1 MRGYGWIG
9 VMALSAAC
17 AAGAIGAPLAKVL
30 VYDKP
35 GWYVHPDIGVIN
47 DHLKKM
53 GADNGFQVE
62 VASDPAVVFTA
73 ANLAK
78 YQVLVLNNISE
89 MGTSVKTTAQ
99 RNALQAW
106 IEGGGG
112 LVGFHGSGVVRDTW
126 AWYIQLLGTDWY
138 YDAAMQEARVF
149 VPDKA
154 KSHPISTGSAADARL
169 SDEWNNFK
177 VNVDTLA
184 GFSVVL
190 AVDEATYDPTLKKN
204 PSEGGGVPGFRMA
217 DAQKG
222 RVHPVSWTR
231 VAGQGRVFYSCIGH
245 DIKVFSHAFTTRHF
259 LRAIQWAGGALEE
272 TTAFGPTTSG
282 KPSASPRIIGTRI
295 ELTGAGPFALEAWTL
310 SGRREWSTSGSGPS
324 RFDLSGNLKPGIH
337 RIVVRYGNR
346 IFSSVLVR

>member
-1 MRGYGWIG
+1 MRGLGWMWKISL
-9 VMALSAAC
+9 MALC
-17 AAGAIGAPLAKVL
+17 AEGALGATLSKVL

-62 VASDPAVVFTA
+62 VASDPALVFTA

-126 AWYIQLLGTDWY
+126 PWYIQLLGTDWY

-154 KSHPISTGSAADARL
+154 KSHPISIGSAADARL

-184 GFSVVL
+184 GISVVL
-190 AVDEATYDPTLKKN
+190 AVDEASYDPTKKKN
-204 PSEGGGVPGFRMA
+204 QSEGGGVPGFRMA
-217 DAQKG
+217 DAQTG
-222 RVHPVSWTR
+222 RVHPISWTR
-231 VAGQGRVFYSCIGH
+231 IAGEGRVFYSCIGH

-259 LRAIQWAGGALEE
+259 LRAIQWASGDLDAV
-272 TTAFGPTTSG
+272 TAFGPSSSG
-282 KPSASPRIIGTRI
+282 KSPSAPTIRGTRI
-295 ELTGAGPFALEAWTL
+295 ELTGAGSFTLEAWTFT
-310 SGRREWSTSGSGPS
+310 GRRVMAISGSGPS
-324 RFDLSGNLKPGIH
+324 HFDLSGRLQPGVH
-337 RIVVRYGNR
+337 RIVVRYGKR
-346 IFSSVLVR
+346 AYASTLVR

>member
-1 MRGYGWIG
+1 MRGLGWIG
-9 VMALSAAC
+9 AMALTAIC
-17 AAGAIGAPLAKVL
+17 AEVAIGAPLTKVL

-35 GWYVHPDIGVIN
+35 GWYVHPDIGLIN
-47 DHLKKM
+47 DHLKKI
-53 GADNGFQVE
+53 GADNGFQVDI
-62 VASDPAVVFTA
+62 ASDPAIFTA

-89 MGTSVKTTAQ
+89 MGTSVKNTAQ

-154 KSHPISTGSAADARL
+154 KSHPISAGSAGEARL

-190 AVDEATYDPTLKKN
+190 AVDETSYDPTLKKN
-204 PSEGGGVPGFRMA
+204 PSEGGGVPGFPMA
-217 DAQKG
+217 DPQKG
-222 RVHPVSWTR
+222 RVHPISWTR
-231 VAGQGRVFYSCIGH
+231 MAGQGRVFYSCIGH
-245 DIKVFSHAFTTRHF
+245 DIKVFSNAFTTRHF
-259 LRAIQWAGGALEE
+259 LRAMQWAGGALDAV
-272 TTAFGPTTSG
+272 TAFGPPASG
-282 KPSASPRIIGTRI
+282 KSLSTPTIRGTRV
-295 ELTGAGPFALEAWTL
+295 ELTGAGSFLLEAWTCA
-310 SGRREWSTSGSGPS
+310 GRRVLAIPGSGPADL
-324 RFDLSGNLKPGIH
+324 DLSGSLQPGIH
-337 RIVVRYGNR
+337 RIVVRYGKR
-346 IFSSVLVR
+346 AYTSVLVR

>member
-1 MRGYGWIG
+1 MRGLGWIW
-9 VMALSAAC
+9 VLVLTAVC
-17 AAGAIGAPLAKVL
+17 AEAAIGAPLTKVL

-35 GWYVHPDIGVIN
+35 GWYVHPDIGAIN
-47 DHLKKM
+47 DHLKKI

-62 VASDPAVVFTA
+62 VSSDPAIFTA

-89 MGTSVKTTAQ
+89 MGTSVKNAAQ
-99 RNALQAW
+99 RSALQAW

-154 KSHPISTGSAADARL
+154 KSHPISIGSAAEARL

-184 GFSVVL
+184 GISVVL
-190 AVDEATYDPTLKKN
+190 AVDEASYDPTLKKN
-204 PSEGGGVPGFRMA
+204 ASEGGGVAGFRMA
-217 DAQKG
+217 DLQKG

-231 VAGQGRVFYSCIGH
+231 IAGQGRVFYSCIGH
-245 DIKVFSHAFTTRHF
+245 DIKVFSNAFTTRHF
-259 LRAIQWAGGALEE
+259 LRAMQWAGGALDAA
-272 TTAFGPTTSG
+272 TAFGPSSSG
-282 KPSASPRIIGTRI
+282 KSLSTPMIRGTRI
-295 ELTGAGPFALEAWTL
+295 ELTGGGSFLLEAWTCT
-310 SGRREWSTSGSGPS
+310 GRRVLAISGSGPS
-324 RFDLSGNLKPGIH
+324 RFDLSDRLQPGIH
-337 RIVVRYGNR
+337 RIVVRYGKR
-346 IFSSVLVR
+346 SYSSVLVR